1 MKMSYKDPIRYHS
14 VKGQVGM
21 ISATISSVCRLV
33 LLVIL
38 VFVLPGCNLPRP
50 KSSAAGGV
58 PIKTGT
64 PIANT
69 PAPSSDAGSAVLN
82 LERSVTYYYPNGSD
96 FQQEV
101 GKIPLVFSKAEEKNY
116 LLVEGTG
123 KTKWTEKTDL
133 PKCKYTV
140 EADSAVTVTG
150 IFSKEDCLFHLTIAT
165 KLSQPVTTYTETGN
179 CTGSI
184 VFSQTEFTS
193 RIELSPDASRN
204 KEITNEKEGWWQVS
218 SVKLTDLKSDAVKF
232 CFIPEVI
239 QKNN

>member
-1 MKMSYKDPIRYHS
+1 MKYPFDELTRTFAGK
-14 VKGQVGM
+14 VQVGM
-21 ISATISSVCRLV
+21 IATAISSVCRMGLLIILV
-33 LLVIL
+33 LALAA
-38 VFVLPGCNLPRP
+38 CNLPRP
-50 KSSAAGGV
+50 ISSAAV
-58 PIKTGT
+58 SVASETGT
-64 PIANT
+64 PISNT
-69 PAPSSDAGSAVLN
+69 STPSSDAGGAILN
-82 LERSVTYYYPNGSD
+82 LERSVTYHYSNGSD

-150 IFSKEDCLFHLTIAT
+150 IFSKEDCLFHLTITT

-179 CTGSI
+179 CTGSV

-204 KEITNEKEGWWQVS
+204 KEITNQKEGWWQVS
-218 SVKLTDLKSDAVKF
+218 SVKLTDLKNEEVRL
-232 CFIPEVI
+232 CFAP
-239 QKNN
+239 QKLD